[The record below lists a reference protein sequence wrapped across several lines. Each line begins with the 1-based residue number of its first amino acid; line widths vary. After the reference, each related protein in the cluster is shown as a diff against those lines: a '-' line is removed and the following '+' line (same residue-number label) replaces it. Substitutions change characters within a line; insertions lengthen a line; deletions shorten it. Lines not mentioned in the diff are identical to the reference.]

1 MTTIHVSRP
10 LANIIS
16 YDGTAIAGQATPDS
30 VLENI
35 TQILSLQDKDVRIQ
49 LLKEYYCLISIN
61 FTTAREVMGVLCA
74 HISTNL
80 VNKGFPQDGLSW
92 IDKAISHD
100 ERRLIFYYYKALIV
114 LSLGRH
120 AEVISLAGHLK
131 HIKPSL
137 IDFDEELYEATLNL
151 APTSAKRQQ
160 NNAVLQS
167 ISSEQKVDV
176 SIAQASRNPVEPDQ
190 AIYLFACCYNELR
203 MLHFFLEYYSNHVG
217 VTKFFIYDGG
227 SSDGSVELMKKY
239 DVQILEERHETLD
252 DRLLMNFRNNYYK
265 NYRESCD
272 WVIVC
277 DVDEFLYHPNI
288 KSRLRELSAEGVTL
302 PRVDGYNMISLDW
315 PDPSSDAFLPFLA
328 PYGISDNQNCAKS
341 LVFNPK
347 IDINY
352 SIGCHAAHPAG
363 DVVRSSQVEFKN
375 LHYAQIA
382 YSHVILKSNAQK
394 NRLSDWNKHS
404 KAGFHYN
411 FNADLK
417 LEDYMKRYKSAKRV
431 V

>member
-1 MTTIHVSRP
+1 MTTIFLSRP
-10 LANIIS
+10 LVEIIS
-16 YDGTAIAGQATPDS
+16 YDGTAIGAQVTSDS

-35 TQILSLQDKDVRIQ
+35 TKILGLQDKGLRIQ
-49 LLKEYYCLISIN
+49 LLKEYYCMISVN
-61 FTTAREVMGVLCA
+61 FTTAREVMGILCA

-80 VNKGFPQDGLSW
+80 ANKSFPQDALSW

-114 LSLGRH
+114 LSLGRNT
-120 AEVISLAGHLK
+120 EVISLVGHLK
-131 HIKPSL
+131 HIKPYL

-151 APTSAKRQQ
+151 ALTSAKIQE
-160 NNAVLQS
+160 NDAVLRSVSSERNMNVS
-167 ISSEQKVDV
+167 IS
-176 SIAQASRNPVEPDQ
+176 QARRNPVERDQ
-190 AIYLFACCYNELR
+190 TIYLFACCYNEVR
-203 MLHFFLEYYSNHVG
+203 MLHFFLEYYSKHVG

-252 DRLLMNFRNNYYK
+252 DRLLMNFRNHYYK

-363 DVVRSSQVEFKN
+363 HVVRSSQVEFKN

-382 YSHVILKSNAQK
+382 YSYVIVKSNAQK
-394 NRLSDWNKHS
+394 NRLSEWNKNS
-404 KAGFHYN
+404 KAGLHYN

-417 LEDYMKRYKSAKRV
+417 LEEYMKRYRSAKLLV
-431 V
+431 